1 MPAYH
6 SSFNEQDG
14 DFVQACSVTLLPLRT
29 TVRGPAPKL
38 SEAETKDIIDECLTY
53 FRANMFFSAFDVN
66 GGADRLLIYL
76 TLYAAQCIKR
86 CQKVKD
92 KKAGEKTLYNLA
104 NESFPLPGQS
114 GWKLGGYFASPK
126 TSKEGEQ
133 LRSYLKQARE
143 ELSSRIAEKLY
154 EKTESKIN
162 GGCNTP
168 SVILWASNCINGNY

>member
-1 MPAYH
+1 MLNKYDQMPAYH

-92 KKAGEKTLYNLA
+92 KKD
-104 NESFPLPGQS
+104 SS
-114 GWKLGGYFASPK
+114 S
-126 TSKEGEQ
+126 
-133 LRSYLKQARE
+133 
-143 ELSSRIAEKLY
+143 LSSSLLHKGALRVHDPRFGRALRRPRVDLRRFSLE
-154 EKTESKIN
+154 
-162 GGCNTP
+162 
-168 SVILWASNCINGNY
+168 A